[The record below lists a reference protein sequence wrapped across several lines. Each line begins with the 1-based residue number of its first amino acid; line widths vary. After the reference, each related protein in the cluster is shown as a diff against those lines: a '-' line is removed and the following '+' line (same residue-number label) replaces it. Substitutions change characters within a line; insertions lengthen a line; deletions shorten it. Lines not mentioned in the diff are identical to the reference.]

1 MKPAAIKKFDWLY
14 LGSIVVGLIGFALNY
29 GTVADQTSAELA
41 ADGIEGATTGLLIG
55 GMLFG
60 VAINVAL
67 WFLVSVLRIGF
78 VKWIIALFVAWG
90 LLSLGMAIAS
100 GQTAGTNFIFG
111 IISSLMV
118 VVSLYYLFQPEAK
131 AYLDAKRGD
140 DGAASE

>member
-14 LGSIVVGLIGFALNY
+14 LGSVAVGLLGFALNY
-29 GTVADQTSAELA
+29 GAIADQTNAELA
-41 ADGIEGATTGLLIG
+41 AGGLEGAANGLLIG
-55 GMLFG
+55 SMLVG

-90 LLSLGMAIAS
+90 LLSLGTALASGEIAS
-100 GQTAGTNFIFG
+100 LNVIFG

-118 VVSLYYLFQPEAK
+118 VASLYFLFQPEAT
-131 AYLDAKRGD
+131 AWLAAKRDD
-140 DGAASE
+140 DGSRTD